1 MRIIGIP
8 IVITLALSLVQADVT
23 NNSKLPRGVAPSR
36 AKVYTPDAKGL
47 WACLDGSKS
56 IPFMAVND
64 DYCDCADGSDEPGT
78 SACGTGYFHCQNIG
92 HTPAYIKTSR
102 LNDGVCDPEC
112 CDGSDEFDGEK
123 IHCPNICQ
131 QVGAA
136 SRKERE
142 KLEGIH
148 REGNKIR
155 KEYVAFGQSSKKRL
169 QEQLD
174 KLQAASAQVKQ
185 TAADTKAE
193 LDAANAKL
201 KEHLESTKL
210 EREAARL
217 LQLAPLIEQQ
227 NGRLSHATKIRTLF
241 RETLDELKE
250 KHNKNYHD
258 LAVKSTIAGYDEYL
272 EELKKQQED
281 EDKEAAENIMEEKKE
296 EDRSA
301 LERMHSAQD
310 ATYEIKK
317 DIGLMFQ
324 LIKEMKESYN
334 TEYNDEA
341 VLKAIKVLD
350 DFTPTWEDSANEF
363 VGEDPIEIPDE
374 DAGDKK
380 VEAKPEEKEA
390 HGGIYSRLRKGANS
404 IGLGFLFKN
413 SKATKSEVEIAQEA
427 YNKASEEERKSL
439 DEIQKLEK
447 KVQTDYGPDEAFAK
461 LVDQCIEFKDH
472 EYTYSVCMFGDA
484 KQKSHSDT
492 SLGTFESWEGDKYDT
507 QLYTGGTKC
516 WNGPERS
523 VKVTMTCG
531 KENKI
536 LSVSEPSKCEYLY
549 KMETP
554 AICQDLSGSDNN
566 NNNSDSHEAVYPGSK
581 QQQKKHDEL

>member
-1 MRIIGIP
+1 MRFTCIP
-8 IVITLALSLVQADVT
+8 IAITLALSLAQADVT
-23 NNSKLPRGVAPSR
+23 NDKPPRGVAPSR
-36 AKVYTPDAKGL
+36 AKVYTPDTKGQ
-47 WACLDGSKS
+47 WTCLDGSET
-56 IPFMAVND
+56 IPFSAVND

-78 SACGTGYFHCQNIG
+78 SACGTGYFYCANIG

-102 LNDGVCDPEC
+102 LNDNVCDPEC
-112 CDGSDEFDGEK
+112 CDGSDEFDG
-123 IHCPNICQ
+123 HCPNICE

-142 KLEGIH
+142 KLERIH
-148 REGNKIR
+148 KEGNKIR
-155 KEYVAFGQSSKKRL
+155 KDYVAFGQSSKKRL
-169 QEQLD
+169 REQLD
-174 KLQAASAQVKQ
+174 KLQAASEQVKQ
-185 TAADTKAE
+185 TAAETKAE

-201 KEHLESTKL
+201 KEYLESTKL

-217 LQLAPLIEQQ
+217 LQLSPLIEQQ
-227 NGRLSHATKIRTLF
+227 NRRLSHASKIKTLF
-241 RETLDELKE
+241 QETLDELKE

-272 EELKKQQED
+272 EDLKKKQEE
-281 EDKEAAENIMEEKKE
+281 EDKEASEGKEEEKRKE
-296 EDRSA
+296 EGRSA
-301 LERMHSAQD
+301 LERMHTAQD
-310 ATYEIKK
+310 ATYETKK

-324 LIKEMKESYN
+324 LIKEMKENYN

-341 VLKAIKVLD
+341 VLKAIKALD
-350 DFTPTWEDSANEF
+350 DFAPTWEDSTNEF

-374 DAGDKK
+374 DIGDKNA
-380 VEAKPEEKEA
+380 EAKPAEKEVL
-390 HGGIYSRLRKGANS
+390 GGLYSRLQKGASS
-404 IGLGFLFKN
+404 IGLGFLFKE
-413 SKATKSEVEIAQEA
+413 SKASKSEVEIAQDA

-461 LVDQCIEFKDH
+461 LVDQCMEFKDH

-492 SLGTFESWEGDKYDT
+492 SLGTFSSWEGDKYDT
-507 QLYTGGTKC
+507 QLYTGGARC

-523 VKVTMTCG
+523 VKVMMTCG

-536 LSVSEPSKCEYLY
+536 LAVSEPSKCEYLY

-554 AICQDLSGSDNN
+554 AVCNDLSEAEGNKSDLR
-566 NNNSDSHEAVYPGSK
+566 EAVYPGSNLR
-581 QQQKKHDEL
+581 QKKHDEL